1 MFELKNISKSFS
13 DGSGLTINLLK
24 NISFSLPDNKIC
36 SIVGQSGSG
45 KTSLLKIIAG
55 LEIPS
60 GGEIINGNN
69 SVLLFIPSEPSS
81 FPWLNVKENILFG
94 LNNTDNNNIEEL
106 IKIVGLEGYESHFP
120 HNKSLGFRF
129 RISLARTI
137 IRKPNLIVMD
147 EPFNKMNEE
156 TKEELYILLRNINNT
171 LKIPIILGTSN
182 INEAIFLSD
191 KLFLMKNKPGEV
203 FKSMDIN
210 LPEKRDSEMFLSE
223 DFNKTRMAVENS
235 YISFESKT
243 IFNISI

>member
-1 MFELKNISKSFS
+1 MFELKNISKCFS
-13 DGSGLTINLLK
+13 DESGLTINLLK
-24 NISFSLPDNKIC
+24 NISLSLPENKIY

-60 GGEIINGNN
+60 GGEIIKAKD
-69 SVLLFIPSEPSS
+69 SQILFIPSEPSS

-94 LNNTDNNNIEEL
+94 LKNRDNANLEEI
-106 IKIVGLEGYESHFP
+106 IKMVGLEGYESHFP

-137 IRKPNLIVMD
+137 IRKPNLIVID

-156 TKEELYILLRNINNT
+156 TKEEIYLLLRNVNNT
-171 LKIPIILGTSN
+171 LKIPIIMGTSN

-191 KLFLMKNKPGEV
+191 KILLMKNKPGEV

-210 LPEKRDSEMFLSE
+210 LPEKRNSDIFLSE
-223 DFNKTRMAVENS
+223 DFIKTRMAVENS
-235 YISFESKT
+235 FVSFESKT
-243 IFNISI
+243 MFSISI

>member
-1 MFELKNISKSFS
+1 MLELKNISKSFS
-13 DGSGLTINLLK
+13 DESGLTINLLK
-24 NISFSLPDNKIC
+24 NISLSLLDNKIY
-36 SIVGQSGSG
+36 SIIGQSGSG
-45 KTSLLKIIAG
+45 KTSLLKIVAG

-60 GGEIINGNN
+60 GGEIIKGNN
-69 SVLLFIPSEPSS
+69 SVILFIPSEPSS
-81 FPWLNVKENILFG
+81 FPWLNVKENVLFG
-94 LNNTDNNNIEEL
+94 LNNVDNNNIKEL
-106 IKIVGLEGYESHFP
+106 IKMVGLEGYESHFP

-137 IRKPNLIVMD
+137 IRKPNLIVID

-156 TKEELYILLRNINNT
+156 TKEELYMLLRNINDT

-210 LPEKRDSEMFLSE
+210 LPEKRNLDIFLSE
-223 DFNKTRMAVENS
+223 DFIKTRMVVENS
-235 YISFESKT
+235 YVSFESKT
-243 IFNISI
+243 MFNISI